1 MENGLGKGLEN
12 PLDACYSITESA
24 CVTMEHVDNCADRN
38 GVKQRMKSARKWNY
52 LQLLLAIVVAFSGIC
67 TYSTD
72 TYSLFCRTND
82 SAQHTI
88 VQSVEG
94 SQLQPDVCGSEQL
107 ETLNVRGLLRQIA
120 QRSKLG
126 TRSIRQRS
134 SSKCALSVLTG
145 WISSG
150 YSYCQ
155 FQDIWMYECCDFVR
169 STRLIIEY
177 IHHQD
182 GSKG

>member
-1 MENGLGKGLEN
+1 
-12 PLDACYSITESA
+12 
-24 CVTMEHVDNCADRN
+24 
-38 GVKQRMKSARKWNY
+38 MKSARKWNY
-52 LQLLLAIVVAFSGIC
+52 FQLLLAIVVAFSGIC

-72 TYSLFCRTND
+72 TYSLFCRTKN

-88 VQSVEG
+88 VQSLEG

-107 ETLNVRGLLRQIA
+107 EILNMRGMLRQIA
-120 QRSKLG
+120 QKARLS

-134 SSKCALSVLTG
+134 SSKCAFSALAG
-145 WISSG
+145 WINSG
-150 YSYCQ
+150 YSHCQ
-155 FQDIWMYECCDFVR
+155 FLDTWMYECCDLVH
-169 STRLIIEY
+169 SARLIIEY

>member
-1 MENGLGKGLEN
+1 MENV
-12 PLDACYSITESA
+12 YS
-24 CVTMEHVDNCADRN
+24 CANRN
-38 GVKQRMKSARKWNY
+38 GVKRTMKSARKWNY
-52 LQLLLAIVVAFSGIC
+52 LQLLLAIVVSFSGIC

-88 VQSVEG
+88 IQSLEG
-94 SQLQPDVCGSEQL
+94 TQLQPDICGSEQL
-107 ETLNVRGLLRQIA
+107 ETLNMRGMLRQIA
-120 QRSKLG
+120 QKSRLG
-126 TRSIRQRS
+126 TRSIRQRN
-134 SSKCALSVLTG
+134 SSKCALSALTG

-150 YSYCQ
+150 YSHCQ
-155 FQDIWMYECCDFVR
+155 FQDTWMYECCDFVR

>member
-1 MENGLGKGLEN
+1 
-12 PLDACYSITESA
+12 
-24 CVTMEHVDNCADRN
+24 
-38 GVKQRMKSARKWNY
+38 MKSTRKWNY
-52 LQLLLAIVVAFSGIC
+52 LQLLLAIVIAFSGIC

-72 TYSLFCRTND
+72 TYSLFCRTNN

-88 VQSVEG
+88 APFLEG
-94 SQLQPDVCGSEQL
+94 TQLQPDVCASEQL
-107 ETLNVRGLLRQIA
+107 DTLNMRGMLRQIA
-120 QRSKLG
+120 QKSRLG

-134 SSKCALSVLTG
+134 NSKCAFSALTR

-150 YSYCQ
+150 YSHCQ
-155 FQDIWMYECCDFVR
+155 FQDTWMYECYNFVH

-182 GSKG
+182 GSKS

>member
-1 MENGLGKGLEN
+1 
-12 PLDACYSITESA
+12 
-24 CVTMEHVDNCADRN
+24 
-38 GVKQRMKSARKWNY
+38 MKSARKWNY
-52 LQLLLAIVVAFSGIC
+52 LQLLLAIVIAFSGIC

-72 TYSLFCRTND
+72 TYSLFCRSND

-88 VQSVEG
+88 VQSIEG
-94 SQLQPDVCGSEQL
+94 TQLQPDVCASEQL
-107 ETLNVRGLLRQIA
+107 ETLNMRGMLRQIA
-120 QRSKLG
+120 QNSRLS

-134 SSKCALSVLTG
+134 SSKCALSLLTR
-145 WISSG
+145 WIISG
-150 YSYCQ
+150 YSHCQ
-155 FQDIWMYECCDFVR
+155 FHDISMYECHDFVR

>member
-1 MENGLGKGLEN
+1 
-12 PLDACYSITESA
+12 
-24 CVTMEHVDNCADRN
+24 
-38 GVKQRMKSARKWNY
+38 MKSARKWNY
-52 LQLLLAIVVAFSGIC
+52 FQLLLAIVVAFSGIC

-88 VQSVEG
+88 VQSLES
-94 SQLQPDVCGSEQL
+94 SQLQPDVCASEQL
-107 ETLNVRGLLRQIA
+107 EILNMRGMLRQIA
-120 QRSKLG
+120 QKSRLG
-126 TRSIRQRS
+126 IRSIRQRS
-134 SSKCALSVLTG
+134 SSKCDFSTLTG

-155 FQDIWMYECCDFVR
+155 FQDTWMYEYNDFVR
-169 STRLIIEY
+169 STQLIIEY

>member
-1 MENGLGKGLEN
+1 
-12 PLDACYSITESA
+12 
-24 CVTMEHVDNCADRN
+24 
-38 GVKQRMKSARKWNY
+38 MKSARKWNY
-52 LQLLLAIVVAFSGIC
+52 LQLLLAIVIAFSGIC

-72 TYSLFCRTND
+72 TYSLFCRSND

-88 VQSVEG
+88 VQSIEG
-94 SQLQPDVCGSEQL
+94 TQLQPDVCASEQL
-107 ETLNVRGLLRQIA
+107 ETLNMRGMLRQIA
-120 QRSKLG
+120 QNSRLS

-134 SSKCALSVLTG
+134 SSKCALSLLTG
-145 WISSG
+145 WIISG
-150 YSYCQ
+150 YSHCQ
-155 FQDIWMYECCDFVR
+155 FQDISMYECHDFVR